1 MNPVKE
7 SIVFNGKD
15 LSLTTGRYA
24 KQADG
29 AIWCN
34 YGGTVVLATVVAAK
48 GDPVADSD
56 FFPLTVDYTEK
67 FYAAG
72 RFPGGFL
79 KRESQPSTQE
89 KLTSRLI
96 DRPLRPM
103 FADWFTNETQI
114 LVNLLSFDPNCDPRV
129 MSITA
134 ASAALMI
141 SDIPFNGPVA
151 GCRVVRK
158 NGEFMINPAVSDDED
173 YDIDITVA
181 GNYDSIVM
189 VEGESKEVS
198 EEDMT
203 RAIELGH
210 QAIQP
215 LLEMQD
221 KLAKQINPTKR
232 AEVARV
238 KDENLEKFV
247 HENCEE
253 IVKEALSTTEKLK
266 RYALLDEAKAELV
279 ERVTKK
285 IEEGADFMNIDE
297 PQTVITRA
305 KTFFDDYLKY
315 AMRHQIITEN
325 RRIDGRD
332 LTSIRP
338 ITIDLGVL
346 PMTHGSAVFTRGE
359 TQSLGVLTL
368 GIGKDEQKVDTV
380 TEGSSKRFM
389 LHYNFPP
396 FSVGEVA
403 RLKSP
408 GRRELGHGNLAERA
422 LSAIIPPKEEFPY
435 TVRLVSEIMESNGSS
450 SQATVCSGSLA
461 LMDAGVPV
469 KKHVAGI
476 AMGLIQDGN
485 DFYILSDILGDEDH
499 LGDMDF
505 KVAGSKDGITAIQM
519 DIKIKGLPKEVME
532 RAMLQAKVGRM
543 HIIGEM
549 EKAIAAPRPELS
561 PNAPKLCQ
569 LKIDVDKIKDLIGT
583 GGKNIKS
590 IIEETG
596 ADVEVEQDG
605 TVTISAKNQEVLNA
619 TIALVKSFTDDVE
632 LGKVYEGEVTR
643 IEEYGAFV
651 EIWRG
656 TTGLLHVSK
665 ISDERVEN
673 VNDYLHLGQKVRVIV
688 TEIEAGGKFKLSM
701 KPGDFDKDWTKERPA
716 RPPRPRDD
724 SRNGERRGGD
734 RGGRENHR

>member
-305 KTFFDDYLKY
+305 KAFFEDYLKY

-476 AMGLIQDGN
+476 AMGLIQDGD

-569 LKIDVDKIKDLIGT
+569 MKIDVDKIKDLIGT

-590 IIEETG
+590 IVEETG

-701 KPGDFDKDWTKERPA
+701 KPGDFDKDWTKERPS

-724 SRNGERRGGD
+724 SRNGDRRGGD

>member
-1 MNPVKE
+1 MNQVKE

-158 NGEFMINPAVSDDED
+158 NGEFMINPAVSDDDD

-203 RAIELGH
+203 HAIELGH
-210 QAIQP
+210 KAIQP

-221 KLAKQINPTKR
+221 KLAKQINPVKR
-232 AEVARV
+232 AEVVKV

-247 HENCEE
+247 HETCEE

-279 ERVTKK
+279 ERVTQK

-305 KTFFDDYLKY
+305 KTFFEDYLKY

-380 TEGSSKRFM
+380 TEGASKRFI

-476 AMGLIQDGN
+476 AMGLIQDGE

-519 DIKIKGLPKEVME
+519 DIKIKGLPK
-532 RAMLQAKVGRM
+532 
-543 HIIGEM
+543 
-549 EKAIAAPRPELS
+549 
-561 PNAPKLCQ
+561 
-569 LKIDVDKIKDLIGT
+569 
-583 GGKNIKS
+583 
-590 IIEETG
+590 
-596 ADVEVEQDG
+596 
-605 TVTISAKNQEVLNA
+605 
-619 TIALVKSFTDDVE
+619 
-632 LGKVYEGEVTR
+632 
-643 IEEYGAFV
+643 
-651 EIWRG
+651 
-656 TTGLLHVSK
+656 
-665 ISDERVEN
+665 
-673 VNDYLHLGQKVRVIV
+673 
-688 TEIEAGGKFKLSM
+688 
-701 KPGDFDKDWTKERPA
+701 
-716 RPPRPRDD
+716 
-724 SRNGERRGGD
+724 
-734 RGGRENHR
+734 